1 MLAFD
6 VVNVGSASEMLDVL
20 INGCPDLLNRCA
32 EGDDFSFQNLA
43 CCDWVLTEDLETDF
57 DGGSSRLATISG
69 INWLNE

>member
-32 EGDDFSFQNLA
+32 EGDNLSF
-43 CCDWVLTEDLETDF
+43 
-57 DGGSSRLATISG
+57 
-69 INWLNE
+69 